1 MPLDRS
7 KSEDALRSNI
17 SELIRSYKRTGR
29 IGNTKPSTIAKAR
42 KMALAAAYS
51 VRERAEK

>member
-42 KMALAAAYS
+42 KMALADAYS